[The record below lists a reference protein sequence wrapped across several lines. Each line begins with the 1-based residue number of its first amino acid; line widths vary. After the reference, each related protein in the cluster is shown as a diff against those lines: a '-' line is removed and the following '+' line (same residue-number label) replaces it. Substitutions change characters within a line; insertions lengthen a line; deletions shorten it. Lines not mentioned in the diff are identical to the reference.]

1 MQTAVHERLISLAGC
16 GNFRDLGG
24 YETRDGRRVR
34 WRRVFRSDALVWL
47 TDEDVKTLQAMG
59 LNLVFGIDLRTH
71 DELEMMRVGPVYES
85 DTRHHHLPFFP
96 RFGEDRKQVQAAVHS
111 IGQVASDSYLRLME
125 QSKPCFE
132 GVFTLLAD
140 PAHYPSA
147 YYCAAGK
154 DRTGMVSALLLRV
167 LGVSDEQIIEDYA
180 LTAPPSEER
189 MIARFKAMGRDVSE
203 LPDPASLAASPETME
218 HFLAGFDRLHG
229 SVEEFLLSCN
239 LRESILEQVRQNLL
253 ED

>member
-1 MQTAVHERLISLAGC
+1 MKAAVQERLITLAGC

-24 YETRDGRRVR
+24 YVSRDGRTVR
-34 WRRVFRSDALVWL
+34 WRRLFRSDALAWL
-47 TDEDVKTLQAMG
+47 TEDDLQTLARQN

-71 DELEMMRVGPVYES
+71 DEVEAMHAGVVYDS
-85 DTRHHHLPFFP
+85 TTKHQHLPFFP
-96 RFGEDRKQVQAAVHS
+96 RVGDDRAEVQAAVHA
-111 IGQVASDSYLRLME
+111 IGRVASDSYLQLME
-125 QSKPCFE
+125 QSRPCFE
-132 GVFTLLAD
+132 GVFNLLAD

-147 YYCAAGK
+147 FYCAAGK

-180 LTAPPSEER
+180 LTVAPSEER
-189 MIARFKAMGRDVSE
+189 LIARFVALGRDPGE
-203 LPDPASLAASPETME
+203 LPDRATLAAHPETME

-229 SVEEFLLSCN
+229 SVEKFLLSCN
-239 LRESILEQVRQNLL
+239 VPEGVLDQVRENLL